1 MNFSEKM
8 TGMMNAVRSVT
19 GDTNKL
25 SVGQATSSLDAAS
38 IFVDHGVVSPSR
50 QVYSRLGVKA
60 DNDIKWNNWVKLV
73 GVIKRLLYSLVPHKI
88 GGACYAA

>member
-25 SVGQATSSLDAAS
+25 SVGQTTSSLDAAS
-38 IFVDHGVVSPSR
+38 VFVDHGVISPSG

-60 DNDIKWNNWVKLV
+60 DNDTKWNNWVRLV
-73 GVIKRLLYSLVPHKI
+73 GIAKSFLSAILQVR
-88 GGACYAA
+88 GCAA